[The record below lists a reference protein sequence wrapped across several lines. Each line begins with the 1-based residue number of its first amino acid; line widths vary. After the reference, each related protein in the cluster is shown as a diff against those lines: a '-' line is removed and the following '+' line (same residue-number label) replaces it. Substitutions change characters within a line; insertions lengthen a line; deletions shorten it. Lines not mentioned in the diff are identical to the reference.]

1 MTRVPA
7 RPAVFFAS
15 DYGTDDEFVGVVHA
29 VLHRLA
35 PEIPVIDLSHQIL
48 PFDVAGG
55 ADLLVRSAPFLG
67 NGVVLAV
74 VDPGVG
80 TDRRGVALRTAGTP
94 AHAVR
99 PGYPGHPSAPAA
111 TADRPAWLVGPDNGL
126 LMAAADLLGGVREA
140 IWLHPEDDRWPGPPA
155 VTGSGPTFDGRDVF
169 APATAHLA
177 GGGDPTLLGP
187 AVDPGSLEP
196 APSAPATAVVSR
208 VEGGLDGIRAPV
220 TSIDRFGN
228 VQLALGPEVLGSLGL
243 AVGDRAAVTAPM
255 ATSPGGAG
263 RESAREA
270 AAGRRVVAR
279 RVVAFDELAHGE
291 LGLLVD
297 GSGRVALVLGRDS
310 AATFLGL
317 DRVTGIEITIVPE
330 K

>member
-1 MTRVPA
+1 MTRGPD

-99 PGYPGHPSAPAA
+99 PGYPGLPSAPAA

-169 APATAHLA
+169 APATAALA
-177 GGGDPTLLGP
+177 KGAAIESLGIEVSPETLVEL
-187 AVDPGSLEP
+187 P
-196 APSAPATAVVSR
+196 APSVTFRELDDGRLAVTAAVR
-208 VEGGLDGIRAPV
+208 W
-220 TSIDRFGN
+220 IDRYGN
-228 VQLALGPEVLGSLGL
+228 VQLALPAQVLADARTSGLVVRDEDALVRVVRTFSELDRGTAGLLSDANGAVALVVAEGS
-243 AVGDRAAVTAPM
+243 AAQRFRVTVGDRV
-255 ATSPGGAG
+255 
-263 RESAREA
+263 
-270 AAGRRVVAR
+270 
-279 RVVAFDELAHGE
+279 ELVGDFE
-291 LGLLVD
+291 PI
-297 GSGRVALVLGRDS
+297 R
-310 AATFLGL
+310 
-317 DRVTGIEITIVPE
+317 
-330 K
+330 